1 MTGTETDPQ
10 PPRFPYVAALL
21 CAACVGMAGWTWMR
35 YSYAWGVTV
44 DYLSAGAPQAREG
57 RCPDGLFV
65 RFPGIVTYREHGVPV
80 RFPDG
85 GWEFEA
91 CAPGDL
97 IAWVTVRTHAEA
109 PPAAGGELVFRGR
122 VSAYEY
128 PTPLPGGTHNPP
140 LPPSRIVTYVN
151 TTASRF
157 TGATIAGLVVGA
169 MGVFVFAAALR
180 HWLERRR
187 MLD

>member
-1 MTGTETDPQ
+1 
-10 PPRFPYVAALL
+10 
-21 CAACVGMAGWTWMR
+21 MR

-44 DYLSAGAPQAREG
+44 DYLSAGAPRVREG

-80 RFPDG
+80 RFSDG

-91 CAPGDL
+91 CAPGDSK
-97 IAWVTVRTHAEA
+97 AWVTVRTHAEA
-109 PPAAGGELVFRGR
+109 PPAAGDELVFRGR

-128 PTPLPGGTHNPP
+128 LTPLTGGTYDPA
-140 LPPSRIVTYVN
+140 LPPSIIVTYVN
-151 TTASRF
+151 ATASRF
-157 TGATIAGLVVGA
+157 TGASIAGLVVGV
-169 MGVFVFAAALR
+169 MGLFVFAAALR

-187 MLD
+187 SRD